1 MRRRG
6 KSGRKPSQ
14 SLDWIMRT
22 RGSDNLCD
30 LRTALGRKTGG
41 PAGAFVGRLS
51 EDKRARIG
59 RKRGLKA
66 QGINGPRAS
75 WAFRGQVM
83 ARVTCALPLDAVGA
97 DGGGRTHTLLRVP
110 DFESSASASS
120 ATSALLMTNGS
131 PAEAPKQKGTQ
142 SICPGATRLVP
153 GLHRQAS

>member
-83 ARVTCALPLDAVGA
+83 ARVTQKQCDLESWCRWRGSNP
-97 DGGGRTHTLLRVP
+97 HTL
-110 DFESSASASS
+110 
-120 ATSALLMTNGS
+120 TS
-131 PAEAPKQKGTQ
+131 
-142 SICPGATRLVP
+142 TRF
-153 GLHRQAS
+153 